1 VVFLKPTE
9 RAALDAQLERLHAAT
24 GIRVLAAEI
33 GKADTYEEL
42 AWRAF
47 ALGASLAGL
56 AVVALDALP
65 AHPWG
70 PLPTLVATVIP
81 LAVGALAALLAVL
94 VPAFA
99 RLLLHTARAELEVSQ
114 YAQALFLR
122 HEWFNTPGRDAV
134 LLLLSRFER
143 RVHILPDTGL
153 AATLG
158 AAECRAVIE
167 RMKPALR
174 AGRSAEALQTGLLAL
189 QETLVRAGRR
199 GNAGARGDPPDAVI
213 EEPGA

>member
-1 VVFLKPTE
+1 VSLTPTE
-9 RAALDAQLERLHAAT
+9 RSALDAQLERVHAAT

-56 AVVALDALP
+56 AVLALDALP
-65 AHPWG
+65 ARPTA
-70 PLPTLVATVIP
+70 PLPTLLATVIP
-81 LAVGALAALLAVL
+81 LAAGALAALLAIL

-99 RLLLHTARAELEVSQ
+99 RLLLHEARAEIEVGQ
-114 YAQALFLR
+114 YAQGLFLR
-122 HEWFNTPGRDAV
+122 HELFNTPRRDAV

-153 AATLG
+153 ATTLG
-158 AAECRAVIE
+158 AAECSAVIG
-167 RMKPALR
+167 RMKPSLR
-174 AGRSAEALQTGLLAL
+174 AGRSSEALLTGLVAL
-189 QETLVRAGRR
+189 QEILVRAGRH
-199 GNAGARGDPPDAVI
+199 AADGARSDPAEPVI